1 MDNTSEQKTENQ
13 EKKKI
18 VRGPRLNQK
27 LKIMYLMK
35 ILLEETEEAL
45 TMLKKSI
52 KENLGEGE

>member
-27 LKIMYLMK
+27 LKI
-35 ILLEETEEAL
+35 ISDEDSARRDRRR
-45 TMLKKSI
+45 S
-52 KENLGEGE
+52 

>member
-27 LKIMYLMK
+27 LKIKQNTINHAY
-35 ILLEETEEAL
+35 
-45 TMLKKSI
+45 
-52 KENLGEGE
+52 